1 MSVEILDGA
10 VQGDAVQPRVLVP
23 SAREQEAG
31 HTVARTRNDAGGPAT
46 APAPRARRH
55 PVAATLRYLSAFR
68 VIVELPPRL
77 RLAMIV
83 FTITDLLENIVGGAV
98 TILILGSQLDL
109 HLTPQAVAFVSASM
123 GALGSLASPVM
134 GFYGDRLPR
143 RQLLLGGAALQA
155 VTCVVAGSGGV
166 LLLVVGLLFM
176 NLGAGL
182 SGVYSGIRYSIMAD
196 LYPPELRARIFT
208 VQQTGG
214 NIGLVAGPS
223 IGALL
228 AGTIGWRGGF
238 AVGGAVFLLVF
249 LVYWP
254 LREPARGAADR
265 IAAGLPAEASRPQP
279 PLRVGEALRAAWSV
293 RTMRR
298 IYLAFPVIALGGGA
312 LFALNFYRLETSF
325 GVSVGTFALLG
336 TIGSS
341 IGMATRLAVAPL
353 VDRFTAVSPSKN
365 MLLVGSMTLV
375 TGVITVMMMVIP
387 VVWIVVPLL
396 VLMNATGAV
405 MGPAQAVLPSLVLP
419 PRVRTF
425 GLSLITVWGLPATL
439 IAVPVVTALYGQY
452 GTAGAMA
459 VLVPLFVIGALIQW
473 SAQGMIAHD
482 MRAAA
487 AAAAAEAESTRGE
500 EEGRRVILVCRDVDV
515 TYSGVQV
522 LFGVDF
528 DVAEGEIVALLG
540 TNGAGKSTL
549 LRAISGLT
557 EASNGAIF
565 FDGRDITHMPPQQI
579 ARTGVVM
586 VLGGRAIFPHLTVEE
601 NLQAATWTTA
611 GDKEFVQTQ
620 MRRVLEEFFPPL
632 QRRLHERAGTLSGG
646 EQQMLALGQAFLMK
660 PRLLMIDE
668 LSLGLA
674 PAVVEQLLTILRAIH
689 AAGTTIILVEQ
700 SVNLALTVA
709 GRAVF
714 MEKGEVQF
722 VGPTAELLRR
732 PDVMRSV
739 FLGNAAQGSLDVN
752 LTGRAAALA
761 DDAAAAKPIVL
772 EAHDLR
778 CRFGGVEALRG
789 VSLSVHA
796 AEIVGIIGANGA
808 GKTTLF
814 DALSG
819 FVPLTA
825 GTVRI
830 GGQDATLLGPDARAR
845 LGLTRSF
852 QDARLF
858 GALTVRESILL
869 AMERHGAVRSAAMSA
884 LWLPP
889 VRQSEARLKRRAD
902 MLIDVLGLQR
912 YADWFIGELSTGTRR
927 IADIACTMAAEP
939 DVLLLDEPSSG
950 VAQAEVQ
957 ELGPLLR
964 RLRAE
969 TGCAMLVIE
978 HDMSLI
984 ASVSDRLVA
993 MELGTVMSEGR
1004 PEDVLSD
1011 ARVVAS
1017 YLGTSKEAIAR
1028 TASMPV

>member
-1 MSVEILDGA
+1 MSVEMLEA
-10 VQGDAVQPRVLVP
+10 ALAGDAVQPRALVP
-23 SAREQEAG
+23 SEREQAAGQSIARERNAG
-31 HTVARTRNDAGGPAT
+31 MDATRQSEE
-46 APAPRARRH
+46 PRARRSLG
-55 PVAATLRYLSAFR
+55 AATLDYFSAFGVLLHLPR
-68 VIVELPPRL
+68 MKGLAVIL
-77 RLAMIV
+77 
-83 FTITDLLENIVGGAV
+83 FTLTEFIENVAGGAV
-98 TILILGSQLDL
+98 GVVIFGTQQEL
-109 HLTPQAVAFVSASM
+109 HLSVAALLFIVSSQ
-123 GALGSLASPVM
+123 GTLSTLASPVM
-134 GFYGDRLPR
+134 GYCGDRMR
-143 RQLLLGGAALQA
+143 RRRLLIAGAVVQGVAC
-155 VTCVVAGSGGV
+155 TVAGSSGV
-166 LLLVVGLLFM
+166 LLLVLGLSLM
-176 NLGAGL
+176 NLGGGLAGVL
-182 SGVYSGIRYSIMAD
+182 SGIRYSIMSD
-196 LYPPELRARIFT
+196 YYTPDTRARIFT

-214 NIGLVAGPS
+214 S
-223 IGALL
+223 IGSLV
-228 AGTIGWRGGF
+228 GP
-238 AVGGAVFLLVF
+238 AVGGVVADSVGWRAGFFMCGAMLL
-249 LVYWP
+249 LSMLAYLP
-254 LREPARGAADR
+254 LREPSRGEAER
-265 IAAGLPAEASRPQP
+265 IAAGLPAAAPPAQTQP
-279 PLRVGEALRAAWSV
+279 RLPEMLRASWSV
-293 RTMRR
+293 RTLRR
-298 IYLAFPVIALGGGA
+298 MYLAFPVIVLGGGA
-312 LFALNFYRLETSF
+312 LYALNLYRLETNFHLS
-325 GVSVGTFALLG
+325 VSSLGFLG
-336 TIGSS
+336 TLGAAMTMAVRL
-341 IGMATRLAVAPL
+341 GMAPL
-353 VDRFTAVSPSKN
+353 VDRFIRLAPEDN
-365 MLLVGSMTLV
+365 MTLIGAMTV
-375 TGVITVMMMVIP
+375 ASGVLFAASMAANQ
-387 VVWIVVPLL
+387 VWM
-396 VLMNATGAV
+396 VLMLTVLMMGAGGA
-405 MGPAQAVLPSLVLP
+405 MGPAQSVLPSLVVP
-419 PRVRTF
+419 PRVRAF
-425 GLSLITVWGLPATL
+425 GLSLLPVWGLPSTL
-439 IAVPVVTALYGQY
+439 IAVPLITTLYGQY
-452 GTAGAMA
+452 GMAGTMA
-459 VLVPLFVIGALIQW
+459 VALPLFLFGALMYWTARPLIR
-473 SAQGMIAHD
+473 HD
-482 MRAAA
+482 MRAAQA
-487 AAAAAEAESTRGE
+487 AAVAEAVSSER
-500 EEGRRVILVCRDVDV
+500 EGALLVCRDVDV

-549 LRAISGLT
+549 LRAVSGLT
-557 EASNGAIF
+557 EASNGAVF

-586 VLGGRAIFPHLTVEE
+586 VLGGRAIFPHLSVEE

-611 GDKEFVQTQ
+611 SDREFVQTQ
-620 MRRVLEEFFPPL
+620 MRRVLDEFFPPL
-632 QRRLHERAGTLSGG
+632 RRRLHERAGTLSGG

-700 SVNLALTVA
+700 SVNLALSVA
-709 GRAVF
+709 ERAVF
-714 MEKGEVQF
+714 MEKGAVQF

-739 FLGNAAQGSLDVN
+739 FLGNAAQGSLDVTV
-752 LTGRAAALA
+752 TGHRAATGESDGGAQR
-761 DDAAAAKPIVL
+761 PVVL

-789 VSLSVHA
+789 VGLRVHA
-796 AEIVGIIGANGA
+796 AEILGVIGANGA

-819 FVPLTA
+819 FVSLTS

-830 GGQDATLLGPDARAR
+830 AGQDATLLGPDARAR

-902 MLIDVLGLQR
+902 TLIEVLGLQR
-912 YADWFIGELSTGTRR
+912 YADWFVAELSTGTRR

-984 ASVSDRLVA
+984 ASVSDRLLA

-1028 TASMPV
+1028 TAAMPV